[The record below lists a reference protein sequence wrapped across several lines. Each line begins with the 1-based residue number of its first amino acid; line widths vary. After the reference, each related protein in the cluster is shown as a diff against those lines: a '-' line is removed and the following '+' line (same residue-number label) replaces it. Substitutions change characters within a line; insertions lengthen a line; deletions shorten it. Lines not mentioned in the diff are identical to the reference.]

1 MKLNSFNLSEQVNK
15 KRKRICRVIGSG
27 KGKTGGRGLKGQ
39 KSRSG
44 VSINGFEGGQMP
56 LHMRM
61 PKHGFKSRSK
71 MKKTVLKTD
80 FLNFCFERNL
90 IGKKNTLKIE
100 DIESLSKAKK
110 NTYIKFLMG
119 NKLSNAINV
128 EAHSASEN
136 VIKEFKRLGA
146 EIKIVKFS
154 KKSAKVN
161 TESSISNAK
170 SEKMPNSKLKKVE
183 SKVNNKEKTSQ
194 SKTDKK
200 EKGILK
206 TKTKTKKKVDSKIL
220 DNKNKTSQSTIDKN
234 EKKKITTKK
243 KISNGLCLRT
253 NCIQN

>member
-15 KRKRICRVIGSG
+15 KRKRICRGIGSG

-71 MKKTVLKTD
+71 MKKTILKTD

-100 DIESLSKAKK
+100 DIESLSNTKK
-110 NTYIKFLMG
+110 NTHIKFLMG

-128 EAHSASEN
+128 EAHSASES
-136 VIKEFKRLGA
+136 VVKEFKRLGA

-161 TESSISNAK
+161 NEKSSSKVK
-170 SEKMPNSKLKKVE
+170 SEKTPISKKNKVE
-183 SKVNNKEKTSQ
+183 SKIVDNKKKTLQSTTDKKNKNNKNKEK
-194 SKTDKK
+194 
-200 EKGILK
+200 
-206 TKTKTKKKVDSKIL
+206 
-220 DNKNKTSQSTIDKN
+220 NK
-234 EKKKITTKK
+234 
-243 KISNGLCLRT
+243 
-253 NCIQN
+253 

>member
-1 MKLNSFNLSEQVNK
+1 MKLNNFNLSEQVNK
-15 KRKRICRVIGSG
+15 KRKRICRGIGSG
-27 KGKTGGRGLKGQ
+27 KGKTGGRGMKGQ

-90 IGKKNTLKIE
+90 IGKKNILKIE
-100 DIESLSKAKK
+100 DIESLSNTKK
-110 NTYIKFLMG
+110 NTHIKFLMG

-128 EAHSASEN
+128 EAHSASES
-136 VIKEFKRLGA
+136 VVKEFKRLGA

-161 TESSISNAK
+161 NEKSSSKVK
-170 SEKMPNSKLKKVE
+170 SEKTPISKKNKVE
-183 SKVNNKEKTSQ
+183 SKIVDNKKKTLQSTTDKKNKNNKNKEK
-194 SKTDKK
+194 
-200 EKGILK
+200 
-206 TKTKTKKKVDSKIL
+206 
-220 DNKNKTSQSTIDKN
+220 NK
-234 EKKKITTKK
+234 
-243 KISNGLCLRT
+243 
-253 NCIQN
+253 

>member
-15 KRKRICRVIGSG
+15 KRKRICRGIGSG

-71 MKKTVLKTD
+71 MKKTILKTD

-128 EAHSASEN
+128 EAHTASEI

-154 KKSAKVN
+154 KKSAKVS

-206 TKTKTKKKVDSKIL
+206 TKTKVESKIV
-220 DNKNKTSQSTIDKN
+220 DNKNKTSQSTTDKK
-234 EKKKITTKK
+234 EKKIIKTKK
-243 KISNGLCLRT
+243 KNK
-253 NCIQN
+253 

>member
-15 KRKRICRVIGSG
+15 KRKRICRGIGSG

-71 MKKTVLKTD
+71 MKKTILKTD

-128 EAHSASEN
+128 EAHSASES

-170 SEKMPNSKLKKVE
+170 SEKMPKSKLKKVE

-206 TKTKTKKKVDSKIL
+206 TKTKVESKIV
-220 DNKNKTSQSTIDKN
+220 DNKNKTSQSTTDKK
-234 EKKKITTKK
+234 EKKIIKTKK
-243 KISNGLCLRT
+243 KNK
-253 NCIQN
+253 

>member
-15 KRKRICRVIGSG
+15 KRKRICRGIGSG

-71 MKKTVLKTD
+71 MKKTILKTD

-100 DIESLSKAKK
+100 DIESLSKEKK

-128 EAHSASEN
+128 EAHSASES

-154 KKSAKVN
+154 KKSAKVS

-206 TKTKTKKKVDSKIL
+206 TKTKVESKIV
-220 DNKNKTSQSTIDKN
+220 DNKNKTSQSTTDKK
-234 EKKKITTKK
+234 EKKITKTNKK
-243 KISNGLCLRT
+243 NK
-253 NCIQN
+253 

>member
-15 KRKRICRVIGSG
+15 KRKRICRGIGSG

-61 PKHGFKSRSK
+61 PKLGFKSRSK
-71 MKKTVLKTD
+71 LKKTILKTD

-128 EAHSASEN
+128 EAHSASES

-154 KKSAKVN
+154 KKSAKVS

-206 TKTKTKKKVDSKIL
+206 TKTKVESKIV
-220 DNKNKTSQSTIDKN
+220 DNKNKTSQSTTDKK
-234 EKKKITTKK
+234 EKKIIKTKK
-243 KISNGLCLRT
+243 KK
-253 NCIQN
+253 

>member
-15 KRKRICRVIGSG
+15 KRKRICRGIGSG

-71 MKKTVLKTD
+71 MKKTILKTD

-100 DIESLSKAKK
+100 DIESLSNTKK
-110 NTYIKFLMG
+110 NTHIKFLMG

-128 EAHSASEN
+128 EAHSASES
-136 VIKEFKRLGA
+136 VVKEFKRLGA

-161 TESSISNAK
+161 NEKSSSKVK
-170 SEKMPNSKLKKVE
+170 SEKTPISKKNKVE
-183 SKVNNKEKTSQ
+183 SKIVDNKKKTLQ
-194 SKTDKK
+194 STTDKK
-200 EKGILK
+200 
-206 TKTKTKKKVDSKIL
+206 
-220 DNKNKTSQSTIDKN
+220 NKNNKN
-234 EKKKITTKK
+234 EEKNK
-243 KISNGLCLRT
+243 
-253 NCIQN
+253 

>member
-15 KRKRICRVIGSG
+15 KRKRICRGIGSG

-71 MKKTVLKTD
+71 MKKTILKTD

-128 EAHSASEN
+128 EAHSASES

-206 TKTKTKKKVDSKIL
+206 TKTKVESKIV
-220 DNKNKTSQSTIDKN
+220 DNKNKTSQSTTDKK
-234 EKKKITTKK
+234 EKKIIKTKK
-243 KISNGLCLRT
+243 KNK
-253 NCIQN
+253 

>member
-15 KRKRICRVIGSG
+15 KRKRICRGIGSG

-71 MKKTVLKTD
+71 MKKTILKTD

-128 EAHSASEN
+128 EAHSASES

-161 TESSISNAK
+161 TENSISNAK
-170 SEKMPNSKLKKVE
+170 SEKMSYSKLKKVE
-183 SKVNNKEKTSQ
+183 SKIVNNTEKTSQ

-206 TKTKTKKKVDSKIL
+206 TKTKTKVESKIV
-220 DNKNKTSQSTIDKN
+220 DNKNKTSQSTTDKK
-234 EKKKITTKK
+234 EKKIIKTKK
-243 KISNGLCLRT
+243 KNK
-253 NCIQN
+253 